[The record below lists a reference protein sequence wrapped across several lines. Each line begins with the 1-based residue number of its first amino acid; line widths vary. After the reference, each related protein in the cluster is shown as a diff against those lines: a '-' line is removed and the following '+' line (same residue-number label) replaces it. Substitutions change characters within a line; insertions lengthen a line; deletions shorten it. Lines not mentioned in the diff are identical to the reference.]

1 VSLSSLD
8 LNLLVM
14 LDAVLTEKS
23 VARAARRLHDT
34 PSAVSNALSRARAA
48 LGDPIVVRSGRGIV
62 PTPRGAELA
71 PALSR
76 TLRELE
82 EAVEGTSFDP
92 ASTTRTFTLAVADAG
107 QVVRLPAV
115 AAAFAATMPRALLR
129 VIGIDSL
136 VAMGGLAG
144 TSVDVVIGVGEK
156 GPGIH
161 AEPLFEER
169 TVLVGAADGPKR
181 LSRRALEVCRHVGV
195 EMVPTLAGRD
205 LTAAAYVRAG
215 VPRAVAVVVPTFTA
229 AAAVAASTDLVATLP
244 ASLAEVLGPRL
255 GLRVIAAPAPIAS
268 VTMHLLWHDRT
279 DADPAMMAFRDLA
292 RKAVQE
298 RARRR

>member
-8 LNLLVM
+8 LNLLVT
-14 LDAVLTEKS
+14 LDAVLTEGS
-23 VARAARRLHDT
+23 VARAARRLHVT
-34 PSAVSNALSRARAA
+34 PSAVSNALARARSA

-62 PTPRGAELA
+62 PTPRGADLA

-82 EAVEGTSFDP
+82 AAVEGTGFDP

-107 QVVRLPAV
+107 QVVRLPAI

-136 VAMGGLAG
+136 VSMGGLAG
-144 TSVDVVIGVGEK
+144 TAVDVVIGVGEK
-156 GPGIH
+156 GPGIR

-169 TVLVGAADGPKR
+169 TVLVGAATGPKR
-181 LSRRALEVCRHVGV
+181 LSRQALEECRHVGV
-195 EMVPTLAGRD
+195 EMVPSLAGRD
-205 LTAAAYVRAG
+205 LTAAAYARAG
-215 VPRAVAVVVPTFTA
+215 VPRPVAVVVPTFTA
-229 AAAVAASTDLVATLP
+229 AAAVAASTNLVATLP

-255 GLRVIAAPAPIAS
+255 GLRIIAAPAPIAS

-279 DADPAMMAFRDLA
+279 DADPAMRALRDLV
-292 RKAVQE
+292 RKAI
-298 RARRR
+298 RARRK

>member
-8 LNLLVM
+8 LNLLVT
-14 LDAVLTEKS
+14 LDTVLTERS
-23 VARAARRLHDT
+23 VARAARRLHVT
-34 PSAVSNALSRARAA
+34 PSAVSNALARARAA

-71 PALSR
+71 PALAR
-76 TLRELE
+76 ALRELE
-82 EAVEGTSFDP
+82 EAVEGTSFDAP
-92 ASTTRTFTLAVADAG
+92 STTRTFTLAVADAG
-107 QVVRLPAV
+107 QVVRLPAI
-115 AAAFAATMPRALLR
+115 AAAFDATMPRALLR

-136 VAMGGLAG
+136 VSMGGLAG

-169 TVLVGAADGPKR
+169 TVLVGAASGPRR
-181 LSRRALEVCRHVGV
+181 LSRRALEECRHVGV
-195 EMVPTLAGRD
+195 EMVPTLAARD
-205 LTAAAYVRAG
+205 LTAAAYARAG
-215 VPRAVAVVVPTFTA
+215 IPRAVAVVVPTFTA

-268 VTMHLLWHDRT
+268 VTMHLTWHDRT
-279 DADPAMMAFRDLA
+279 DADPAMVAFRDLV
-292 RKAVQE
+292 RRAVG
-298 RARRR
+298 RARRK